1 MAHRIE
7 IAYKAG
13 TRDVPG
19 EKLKKRIKRDMGLD
33 VEAKVVEAYIIDADL
48 SNNIL
53 EILRTDAFVD
63 PVIQEGYVNKPV
75 PMAGDWAIEVGFKP
89 GVTDNVGRTAKEVI
103 ESLSG
108 HRFGEARVSM
118 PPISISY
125 PESSPS
131 PI

>member
-33 VEAKVVEAYIIDADL
+33 VEARVVEAYIIDADL
-48 SNNIL
+48 DKDIL

-63 PVIQEGYVNKPV
+63 PVIQEGYVDKPV
-75 PMAGDWAIEVGFKP
+75 PMKGDWAIEVEFQ
-89 GVTDNVGRTAKEVI
+89 
-103 ESLSG
+103 
-108 HRFGEARVSM
+108 ARC
-118 PPISISY
+118 Y
-125 PESSPS
+125 G
-131 PI
+131 